1 MIISTKFDGDRH
13 ITTIQARIIYYDV
26 VPAQV
31 VVIADKRDRTSLTL
45 EFWTASKDVIEPP
58 SRYIMPN
65 VSADNLIAQW
75 TKDSPD
81 MSERGETFVFGE
93 PQQRREILISRTDL
107 KSALLIA
114 DNFLRSVS
122 K

>member
-26 VPAQV
+26 VPAHV